1 MKSWKPY
8 ALILMTIVTFG
19 CSGPSK
25 AELAKIQSSR
35 HEMAEA
41 LVNAYRG
48 NNEKLFTKLV
58 LPYDELKTFMN
69 AQVLP
74 PGADVT
80 QKLEAKKAE
89 FEEKVL
95 ATFRTVM
102 ESEALQ
108 SGEVA
113 VDGIDIL
120 NAVPMG
126 GDYKVEMLQLG
137 IEAAKKS
144 FTQSVTLITTP
155 DGRFWFADIFPLVEK
170 E

>member
-1 MKSWKPY
+1 
-8 ALILMTIVTFG
+8 
-19 CSGPSK
+19 
-25 AELAKIQSSR
+25 
-35 HEMAEA
+35 
-41 LVNAYRG
+41 
-48 NNEKLFTKLV
+48 
-58 LPYDELKTFMN
+58 
-69 AQVLP
+69 
-74 PGADVT
+74 
-80 QKLEAKKAE
+80 
-89 FEEKVL
+89 
-95 ATFRTVM
+95 M